1 MYLFCFS
8 LAISLQPWSR
18 KISFLSFWHDALLF
32 HRYIFRWPDGN
43 KQINSSKPSD
53 QATNFFAFQT
63 YKEIIPRLDETNKAA
78 LVISIICILTLA
90 VFKEH
95 IQPRFKKKFKVPFP
109 IELIVVSQFID
120 HYRSD
125 WSRDGPFSV
134 MVSHITG
141 NPTAYFNSLFRLTA
155 ANRYQCSCNYGLI
168 VNSWW
173 RHQMEAFSALLA
185 FCAGNSTVQ
194 VNFPLKGQWRGAF
207 MFSLIWTSTNGW
219 VSNRE
224 AGDLRR
230 HRAHYDVIVMCA
242 HWLSCNSPR
251 CLHVSPLLQTR
262 VNFNPSM
269 DK

>member
-1 MYLFCFS
+1 M
-8 LAISLQPWSR
+8 AISLHSWNR
-18 KISFLSFWHDALLF
+18 KFSFLPFWHDALLF
-32 HRYIFRWPDGN
+32 QGYIFRWPNSD
-43 KQINSSKPSD
+43 KQINSSKPGD
-53 QATNFFAFQT
+53 NVANFFAFQT

-120 HYRSD
+120 HCRSG
-125 WSRDGPFSV
+125 WSRDGTFSV

-155 ANRYQCSCNYGLI
+155 NRYQSSCGCGLI

-185 FCAGNSTVQ
+185 FCAGNSPVP
-194 VNFPLKGQWRGAF
+194 VNSPHKGQWRRAF
-207 MFSLIWTSTNGW
+207 MFSLIWTSTNGS
-219 VSNRE
+219 VNNRE

-251 CLHVSPLLQTR
+251 CLHVSALLQTR